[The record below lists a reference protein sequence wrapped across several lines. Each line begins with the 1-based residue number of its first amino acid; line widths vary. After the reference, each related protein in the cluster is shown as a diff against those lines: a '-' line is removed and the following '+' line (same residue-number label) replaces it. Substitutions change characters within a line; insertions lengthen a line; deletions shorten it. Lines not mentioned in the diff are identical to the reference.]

1 VALKLREKKMKK
13 NSTVVLMAM
22 AIISLSLFG
31 IGSMPAAVLA
41 DTEKIFADTKNI
53 KAFCEDRWAGDAQMQ
68 KQCMKNQF
76 EGIRAL
82 REYID
87 KYDLEGELKDE
98 PTNPYAE
105 ILLRCLKAWEAPK
118 FNTYDYEFLNQ
129 CFTSQVEAYE
139 SFELMF
145 PSNKTD
151 K

>member
-1 VALKLREKKMKK
+1 MKRK
-13 NSTVVLMAM
+13 SAMIWMAM
-22 AIISLSLFG
+22 TILSLIFG
-31 IGSMPAAVLA
+31 IGFLPAAVFA

-68 KQCMKNQF
+68 SQCMKNQL
-76 EGIRAL
+76 EGIRSL

-87 KYDLEGELKDE
+87 TYELEGELKDE

-129 CFTSQVEAYE
+129 CVTSQVEAYE
-139 SFELMF
+139 SFEVMF
-145 PSNKTD
+145 PSSKTD
-151 K
+151 EP